1 MTNKKNSPLEK
12 CVSKAIKMGVNELEI
27 EYKDGCEEVFA
38 MKHGMGVGIASLKSG
53 SEEAALLR
61 NELYEISERK
71 EKRIRVGS
79 TEYKLKV
86 KIFNSFGEDAF
97 RVTIDES

>member
-1 MTNKKNSPLEK
+1 MTNNKNSPLGK
-12 CVSKAIKMGVNELEI
+12 CVSKAIKLGVNELEI

-38 MKHGMGVGIASLKSG
+38 MKHCIGVGIATFKSR
-53 SEEAALLR
+53 SEEAGLLR

-71 EKRIRVGS
+71 ERRIRVGG

-86 KIFNSFGEDAF
+86 EIFDSFMEDAF
-97 RVTIDES
+97 RVTIEKS